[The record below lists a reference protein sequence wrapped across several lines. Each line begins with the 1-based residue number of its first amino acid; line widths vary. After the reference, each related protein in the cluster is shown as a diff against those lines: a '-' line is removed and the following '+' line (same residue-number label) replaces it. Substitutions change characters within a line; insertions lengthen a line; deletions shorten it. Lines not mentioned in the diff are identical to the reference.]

1 MRIREIDSLSPGDIL
16 VFTKFS
22 RRTPK
27 FKIGYELAFQSFN
40 KLQPTSASTIYFNE
54 IGSDKLLAFTPSICR
69 FIETRQK
76 VRDRKLNDI
85 LK

>member
-1 MRIREIDSLSPGDIL
+1 MKIREIDNLSPGDIV

-22 RRTPK
+22 GRTPK
-27 FKIGYELAFQSFN
+27 FKIGYELVFKRFN
-40 KLQPTSASTIYFNE
+40 KLEPTSASTIYFNE
-54 IGSDKLLAFTPSICR
+54 IGSDKLIAFTPSICR